1 MPAVADLAI
10 LLVLLLGVYIGLARG
25 LYGPLATEGA
35 FVVSILLVSH
45 LHTGLDSS
53 LPVAGRLAVSAVL
66 VGVLT
71 WLLRVALS
79 PVVAILRRTPVVG
92 TLDRPAG
99 GIVHGLAALLLM
111 YLLLGVIL
119 DFDRNVYPLLQAG
132 VVTAHQ
138 LQDYRQAV
146 DQRPW
151 LRGYV
156 DDQALRQQQAQAQAS
171 RQPVT
176 VDTLARVEG
185 FLNFYLQAVR
195 NPLLQSRFAPIINRL
210 GSQVPGVGH
219 PRPYLAGAVPH

>member
-10 LLVLLLGVYIGLARG
+10 LLVLLVGVYIGLVRG

-35 FVVSILLVSH
+35 LVLAILVVSR

-53 LPVAGRLAVSAVL
+53 LPVAGRLAVSVVL
-66 VGVLT
+66 VGILA
-71 WLLRVALS
+71 WLIRVALS
-79 PVVAILRRTPVVG
+79 PVVAIMRRTPLLG
-92 TLDRPAG
+92 TIDRPTG
-99 GIVHGLAALLLM
+99 GLVHGVAALLLM

-138 LQDYRQAV
+138 LQDYRRAV
-146 DQRPW
+146 EQRPW

-156 DDQALRQQQAQAQAS
+156 DDQALRQQQSEAA

-185 FLNFYLQAVR
+185 FLNFYLQVVR
-195 NPLLQSRFAPIINRL
+195 NPLLKSRLAPIINRL
-210 GSQVPGVGH
+210 GSQVPAIGH
-219 PRPYLAGAVPH
+219 PRPYLAGAVPQ